1 MKSKSWGTGHG
12 ARGTGT
18 ASQDA
23 TIRPDGSVS
32 FRSPGFV
39 FVHAMLRNLRQVL
52 AFPRAPCP
60 VSRAPL
66 LLFLLFAALPALAQS
81 GRIQVEVLVFA
92 YASPETGS
100 ALAPGDA
107 DPGYSGMLL
116 GDGGALYS
124 ALPREALKLGG
135 ANDALARHA
144 RTRALVH
151 VGWQQ
156 DAGSTRAVRLRG
168 RESIRSSDPERGTLA
183 TELPE
188 LDGDISL
195 RFGRGVEAHV
205 DALLRVATRDS
216 AGRPSGEQ
224 RFRLNSKRIM
234 NYGEL
239 HYLDH
244 PALGVIVRVD
254 QVGDEA
260 VSSEQEQ

>member
-1 MKSKSWGTGHG
+1 MSVEKANAGLGAGGWGALTKCAARLG
-12 ARGTGT
+12 A
-18 ASQDA
+18 
-23 TIRPDGSVS
+23 SV
-32 FRSPGFV
+32 R
-39 FVHAMLRNLRQVL
+39 AELRQL
-52 AFPRAPCP
+52 P
-60 VSRAPL
+60 VSRKFAPAPSPQPRLFFWVL
-66 LLFLLFAALPALAQS
+66 LTALSLFTVTHAQAQS

-92 YASPETGS
+92 YNNPETGS
-100 ALAPGDA
+100 ALAPGDSE
-107 DPGYSGMLL
+107 PNYSGMLL

-124 ALPREALKLGG
+124 SLPPEALKLGG
-135 ANDALARHA
+135 ANGALARHA

-216 AGRPSGEQ
+216 AGRPAGEQ

-234 NYGEL
+234 SYGEL

-254 QVGDEA
+254 QVEA
-260 VSSEQEQ
+260 ETPAEAQALQ

>member
-1 MKSKSWGTGHG
+1 MSVAKANAGGGGGGG
-12 ARGTGT
+12 AALMTFAASFGDT
-18 ASQDA
+18 ARA
-23 TIRPDGSVS
+23 FCAECFPH
-32 FRSPGFV
+32 RSTKK
-39 FVHAMLRNLRQVL
+39 
-52 AFPRAPCP
+52 RAP
-60 VSRAPL
+60 APSPQPR
-66 LLFLLFAALPALAQS
+66 LFFWAISGVALSFFLSAPALAQS

-92 YASPETGS
+92 YNNPETGS

-107 DPGYSGMLL
+107 EPNYSGMLL
-116 GDGGALYS
+116 GDGGSLYS
-124 ALPREALKLGG
+124 QLPPESLKLGG
-135 ANDALARHA
+135 ANGALARHA
-144 RTRALVH
+144 RTRALLH

-168 RESIRSSDPERGTLA
+168 RESVRSSDPERGTLA

-205 DALLRVATRDS
+205 DALLRVATRDA
-216 AGRPSGEQ
+216 AGRPAGEQ
-224 RFRLNSKRIM
+224 RFRLNTRRIM

-254 QVGDEA
+254 PVAA
-260 VSSEQEQ
+260 VSSE

>member
-1 MKSKSWGTGHG
+1 M
-12 ARGTGT
+12 R
-18 ASQDA
+18 
-23 TIRPDGSVS
+23 
-32 FRSPGFV
+32 
-39 FVHAMLRNLRQVL
+39 L
-52 AFPRAPCP
+52 AVALC
-60 VSRAPL
+60 A
-66 LLFLLFAALPALAQS
+66 LFMNFPALAQT

-92 YASPETGS
+92 YNNPESGS

-107 DPGYSGMLL
+107 EPNFTGMLL
-116 GDGGALYS
+116 GEGGALYS
-124 ALPREALKLGG
+124 ALPPEALKLGG
-135 ANDALARHA
+135 AYGALARHA

-151 VGWQQ
+151 IGWQQ
-156 DAGSTRAVRLRG
+156 DAGSTRPVRLRG
-168 RESIRSSDPERGTLA
+168 RESIRSSDPERGALA

-188 LDGDISL
+188 LDGDLSL

-216 AGRPSGEQ
+216 AGRVAGEQ

-254 QVGDEA
+254 PVEA
-260 VSSEQEQ
+260 VSSE